1 VLKAW
6 FIVRLGLA
14 TDSAGI
20 AIHRPSFA
28 VFELT
33 DKPVW
38 DGVFT
43 AAQTI

>member
-1 VLKAW
+1 LIVL
-6 FIVRLGLA
+6 FLFA

-20 AIHRPSFA
+20 AIYRPSFA

-33 DKPVW
+33 DKPAR